1 MTINV
6 LEEYIK
12 ITRNEINDYMKLIF
26 ERKFLKRI
34 SDQYI
39 DAYINVRFYNFYN
52 KDEELSFRKNYLN
65 VIKETEKNI
74 IEDYPEDQKLIEDM
88 GLFYYYI
95 LYFDRISYRKNSKET
110 VEKLYKMRKR
120 ILQKDNEN
128 FKEEF
133 YKTYRSYLSKK
144 IKFIKQFE
152 DDEFFLKIIPYKE
165 VENTNKVILQNNIK
179 LPKVYSNWAIDKA
192 FNTGIISEDKLLVE
206 YNLVSG
212 VVIRD
217 LARGNFKKQ
226 YILQFETTLLK
237 KTKKIKRLLNI
248 IDNPAIQDKVNL
260 EIKYFDF
267 EKNKEAV
274 YELMKLGFKFAV
286 VIDNTMD
293 VSFSTLKKLNVF
305 NYCIVNKNLHH
316 YEDIIKSKAILNN
329 VIEI

>member
-52 KDEELSFRKNYLN
+52 KDENLSFRKNYLN

-74 IEDYPEDQKLIEDM
+74 IEDYPENTKLIENM

-120 ILQKDNEN
+120 ILQKDNED

-133 YKTYRSYLSKK
+133 YKTYRDYLRKK

-152 DDEFFLKIIPYKE
+152 DDEFFIKIIPYKKG
-165 VENTNKVILQNNIK
+165 ENVGKVIIQNNVK

-212 VVIRD
+212 ESAIESD
-217 LARGNFKKQ
+217 LASASYTINGTVNDVAVSGTK
-226 YILQFETTLLK
+226 IENASTNDIPESASVAGTTVTFAAEDKATNSLSGGVFVVK
-237 KTKKIKRLLNI
+237 VDKTAPTVIEFI
-248 IDNPAIQDKVNL
+248 IDDTLNVLPMVPPGN
-260 EIKYFDF
+260 
-267 EKNKEAV
+267 
-274 YELMKLGFKFAV
+274 
-286 VIDNTMD
+286 
-293 VSFSTLKKLNVF
+293 TLKDMIMEEGEK
-305 NYCIVNKNLHH
+305 
-316 YEDIIKSKAILNN
+316 
-329 VIEI
+329 